1 MATFQQ
7 GQELAQSLT
16 EKEMAA
22 LWRTVLQTY
31 RDVNKKINDDIAKV
45 YAKYLTGNNP
55 EDYYN
60 IMIQYDRL
68 GRLNQQII
76 DEYTKASK
84 LAGVTIA
91 KSSQLGFTNTFYR
104 EQYTL
109 TFMSQIP
116 MTFSIVNPAIV
127 ESSVFGTAELWKAI
141 QTDAIKRIYGDPK
154 QYVPRAGSLTDIL
167 SRNRMSEIEK
177 IRSALSAGLL
187 SGDSYRDITS
197 TIHRIIGEELV
208 KDGSKAYTGAKA
220 SSALIVRTEG
230 TRNLNAGF
238 SASLHDAKAQG
249 LGVEKE
255 WLTAFINSR
264 DTHKTANRQRVELDD
279 VFIVGQATGQFPGS
293 MSTGKENYNCQCTH
307 IGVIDGIEPQL
318 QRGRNPITGESEIF
332 SYRGFD
338 EWAANNGLVPDEFGV
353 LE

>member
-7 GQELAQSLT
+7 GQELATSLT

-22 LWRTVLQTY
+22 LWRVVLDTY

-45 YAKYLTGNNP
+45 YAKYLAGKNP

-76 DEYTKASK
+76 DQYTKASK
-84 LAGVTIA
+84 AAGITIA

-104 EQYTL
+104 EQFTL
-109 TFMSQIP
+109 EFMSQIP
-116 MTFSIVNPAIV
+116 ITFSIVNPAIV
-127 ESSVFGTAELWKAI
+127 ESSVFGTATLWKSI

-154 QYVPRAGSLTDIL
+154 QYIPRAGSLTDLL
-167 SRNRMSEIEK
+167 SRNRMNEIEK
-177 IRSALSAGLL
+177 IRGALSAGLL
-187 SGDSYRDITS
+187 NGDSYKEMTAA
-197 TIHRIIGEELV
+197 IHKIIGEELV
-208 KDGSKAYTGAKA
+208 KDGAKAYTGAKA
-220 SSALIVRTEG
+220 SAALIVRTEG

-249 LGVEKE
+249 LGIEKE

-264 DTHKTANRQRVELDD
+264 DTHKTANRQRVELDKL
-279 VFIVGQATGQFPGS
+279 FSVGQATGQFPGS
-293 MSTGKENYNCQCTH
+293 MSTGLENYNCQCTH
-307 IGVIDGIEPQL
+307 IAVVDGIEPQL
-318 QRGRNPITGESEIF
+318 QRGRNPVTGESEIF
-332 SYRGFD
+332 SYKDFD
-338 EWAANNGLVPDEFGV
+338 KWAASNGLVPDKAGV
-353 LE
+353 LT